1 MLSKNPA
8 QYLRDILDNISAIG
22 RFSTGPDPTAVRSD
36 QKTVYAM
43 VRALEIISE
52 ASRRLP
58 NAILDRYP
66 DIKWVAIAAAGNVY
80 RHEYGSVN
88 EAIIW
93 VTVDKHL
100 EPLRAMADGDG
111 IGAPVRLPSLK
122 T

>member
-8 QYLRDILDNISAIG
+8 QYLRDILDNIYAIG
-22 RFSTGPDPTAVRSD
+22 RFSTGPDPAVVRSD
-36 QKTVYAM
+36 QKTVYAV

-66 DIKWVAIAAAGNVY
+66 DIKWAAIAAAGNVY
-80 RHEYGSVN
+80 RHEYSSVN

-100 EPLRAMADGDG
+100 EPLRVMAEKEL
-111 IGAPVRLPSLK
+111 ARL
-122 T
+122 